1 MVTLAPLDWVVVAVF
16 TALLLG
22 LGFSAKLRDSSV
34 LQFLAAGRSLTLPFF
49 VTSLV
54 ATWYGGILGIGESVS
69 YYGVGTWLLLG
80 VPFYVFGV
88 VYALWLSKRVRE
100 ADQISIPDRLE
111 AAFGKW
117 SALVGAVLLILMA
130 VPAAHAL
137 MLGTLTQA
145 LTGQPLVVSVVLGV
159 AVGSLFLF
167 KGGLLADVRV
177 SVLSFTLMYV
187 GFAVALAVGVARF
200 GSPFDLRGLE
210 PHLAQVDGGA
220 GPVAVATFFIL
231 GAWTLVDPGFHQR
244 AASAASPE
252 VGRRGVLVSV
262 VCWMVF
268 DFLSVSV
275 GLLALRAVD
284 PMPEN
289 KVLLFPLFAQAV
301 LPTGVKALF
310 LVGMAG
316 TVTTALV
323 SYALVSGASA
333 GRDVLCRVVPGR
345 DELTATR
352 VGVAA
357 ALVAAVALALN
368 IQSVV
373 ALWYAWSGAIVGA
386 LLWPVWVAY
395 RGKPARDVWT
405 AVSMAAGAAT
415 GLAWMFWGRA
425 NGNPDLNVKL
435 PDSVFGY
442 NLFGGLAGTN
452 VGIGT
457 LVPAFA
463 VTAVLLS
470 LGSASNKGKHE
481 PD

>member
-1 MVTLAPLDWVVVAVF
+1 VVTLAPLDWLVVAVF
-16 TALLLG
+16 AVLLLG
-22 LGFSAKLRDSSV
+22 LGFSAKLRESSA

-80 VPFYVFGV
+80 VPYYVFGI
-88 VYALWLSKRVRE
+88 VYAVWLSRRVRE

-111 AAFGKW
+111 AAFGKR

-130 VPAAHAL
+130 VPAAHSL
-137 MLGTLTQA
+137 MLGTLAQA
-145 LTGQPLVVSVVLGV
+145 LTGQSLVVSVVLAT

-187 GFAVALAVGVARF
+187 GFAVALAVGVSRF
-200 GSPFDLRGLE
+200 GSPLDLHGLD
-210 PHLAQVDGGA
+210 PNLAKVDGGA
-220 GPVAVATFFIL
+220 GPVAVLTFFIL

-244 AASAASPE
+244 AASAATPE

-268 DFLSVSV
+268 DLLSVSV
-275 GLLALRAVD
+275 GLLALRAVV

-289 KVLLFPLFAQAV
+289 KVMLFPLFAQAV
-301 LPTGVKALF
+301 LPAGVKGLF

-333 GRDVLCRVVPGR
+333 GRDVLCRLRPGQN
-345 DELTATR
+345 ELLATR
-352 VGVAA
+352 LGIAA
-357 ALVAAVALALN
+357 SLVAAVVLALN
-368 IQSVV
+368 IKSVV
-373 ALWYAWSGAIVGA
+373 ALWYSWSGAIVGA

-395 RGKPARDVWT
+395 RGKPARDAWT

-415 GLAWMFWGRA
+415 GLAWMWWGTA
-425 NGNPDLNVKL
+425 HDNPNLTVKL
-435 PDSVFGY
+435 PATIFGY
-442 NLFGGLAGTN
+442 NLVGQLAGTD

-457 LVPAFA
+457 LIPAFA
-463 VTAVLLS
+463 VTAVLLT
-470 LGSASNKGKHE
+470 LETASDKGRT
-481 PD
+481 